1 MKKEEKNKETIQ
13 LSFEQLY
20 HALRGLDKFSL
31 NAMLYLLLL
40 EKKISVKDVLARLE
54 QAHDEIADREK
65 GIRIAACNCL
75 NSIISHRNMSTKNK
89 SMRLFL
95 KRAVYLAN
103 NHGNIGK
110 VSEKVEEK
118 LGYDDKMEA
127 EIKESLEDIYDIKL

>member
-1 MKKEEKNKETIQ
+1 
-13 LSFEQLY
+13 
-20 HALRGLDKFSL
+20 
-31 NAMLYLLLL
+31 
-40 EKKISVKDVLARLE
+40 
-54 QAHDEIADREK
+54 
-65 GIRIAACNCL
+65 
-75 NSIISHRNMSTKNK
+75 
-89 SMRLFL
+89 MRLFL